1 MPNITTRPAVASDWE
16 FLSLI
21 QETCMKEYAVRTWGI
36 WVPEPQE
43 NFRPEIHEII
53 QDGKDEIGC
62 IAVAIDEDNLSLE
75 KLYILPAFQ
84 RRGIATWLLRRLI
97 ERAHACGKSIR
108 LRVLRVNPARRLYE
122 RNGFQ
127 IDSSSEERHFMSYTI
142 DNHVGPIFGTN
153 SRTDD

>member
-1 MPNITTRPAVASDWE
+1 MR
-16 FLSLI
+16 
-21 QETCMKEYAVRTWGI
+21 EYAVQTWGI

-53 QDGKDEIGC
+53 QYGEDEIGC
-62 IAVAIDEDNLSLE
+62 IAVAIDEDILSLE

-97 ERAHACGKSIR
+97 ERAHACGKSIQ
-108 LRVLRVNPARRLYE
+108 LRVLRVNPARWLYE

-127 IDSSSEERHFMSYTI
+127 IDSSSEDRHFMSYTV
-142 DNHVGPIFGTN
+142 DKHAAPIPGTHDCK
-153 SRTDD
+153 DD